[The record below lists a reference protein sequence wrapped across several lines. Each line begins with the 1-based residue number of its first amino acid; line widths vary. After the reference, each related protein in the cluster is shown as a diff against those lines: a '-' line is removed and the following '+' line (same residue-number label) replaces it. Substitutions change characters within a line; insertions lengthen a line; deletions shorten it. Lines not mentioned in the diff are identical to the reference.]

1 MTGEGGTVG
10 SGDLRSR
17 LERLRDLLWEALLA
31 ADVAVKAQLAGQLR
45 AVEKDIAALPD
56 AKRVSKADELAARRL
71 AAREKSASSGT
82 DG

>member
-1 MTGEGGTVG
+1 MTGEGGAVG

-17 LERLRDLLWEALLA
+17 LERLRDILWDAVLE

-56 AKRVSKADELAARRL
+56 AKKVSKADELAARRL
-71 AAREKSASSGT
+71 AARQHAPASGT